1 MIVSVPLTM
10 EQPVHLFSRRSTPE
24 MGVDELADLIES
36 GSVRIL
42 DVREDWEFR
51 RGRVP
56 GAVSVPLGRLTAQ
69 AAGLPRD
76 KPYAVICE
84 SGNRSL
90 AATDFLLSQ
99 GFEGAMSVKGGTG
112 AWARTKR
119 PLERD

>member
-1 MIVSVPLTM
+1 M
-10 EQPVHLFSRRSTPE
+10 HLYSRRTTPE
-24 MGVDELADLIES
+24 IGIDELDQLIS
-36 GSVRIL
+36 DGSVRVL

-56 GAVSVPLGRLTAQ
+56 GAASVPLGRLTAQ

-84 SGNRSL
+84 SGSRSL

-99 GFEGAMSVKGGTG
+99 GFEGAVSVRGGTG
-112 AWARTKR
+112 AWGRTKR

>member
-1 MIVSVPLTM
+1 MQVFP
-10 EQPVHLFSRRSTPE
+10 RRTTPE
-24 MGVDELADLIES
+24 INIDELERLAES

-56 GAVSVPLGRLTAQ
+56 GAVSLPLGRLTAQ
-69 AAGLPRD
+69 AAGLARD

-84 SGNRSL
+84 HGSRSL
-90 AATDFLLSQ
+90 AATEYLLSQ
-99 GFEGAMSVKGGTG
+99 GFEGAASVRGGTS
-112 AWARTKR
+112 AWARSQR